1 MRNVIDF
8 TQDWRFCKT
17 ATVLNILPDWEKV
30 ALPHTWNAVDGQ
42 DGGGDYSTFRV
53 EITDSLEAVN
63 LLCVAVDN
71 SVNDPVRGQGS
82 FRIP

>member
-30 ALPHTWNAVDGQ
+30 ALPIPGTQWTVRMEEA
-42 DGGGDYSTFRV
+42 
-53 EITDSLEAVN
+53 ITPLS
-63 LLCVAVDN
+63 
-71 SVNDPVRGQGS
+71 G
-82 FRIP
+82 

>member
-1 MRNVIDF
+1 MRKVISLNENWDF
-8 TQDWRFCKT
+8 FQNGNSTPVT
-17 ATVLNILPDWEKV
+17 
-30 ALPHTWNAVDGQ
+30 LPHTWNAVDGQ

-53 EITDSLEAVN
+53 EITDSLEDVN